1 MPAWN
6 LRVDTKGFRARRAPG
21 QGPGPAPALFLFLAL
36 TLFAGAAA
44 PLADALSAR
53 TLGQRRALR
62 ILHETVA
69 LVEENYAELPDLRK
83 VYAAGL
89 FGLKSA
95 LGENRLEVKEQDARH
110 YTLRL
115 GEAEHE
121 VRLGSGSKRDLESF
135 TQAYLFAL
143 SQEGSPRPA
152 GGEMA
157 VMYKALKGMVRS
169 LDDYS
174 SFLTPEDFRDSKI
187 ETTGRYGGIG
197 ATVALRDKKLVIV
210 TPMENAPAAKAGL
223 LAGDE
228 IVAVDGVRIFGLPL
242 RDSVKRMR
250 GPADTKVRLLI
261 ERKGWPEPREFTLT
275 RELILL
281 KSVRS
286 KRLEGGIAYLRVTSF
301 QQRTA
306 REVGRHLA
314 RFDRETLRGIIL
326 DLRNNPGGLLRQSV
340 RVAEQ
345 FLPEGSLVVFTRG
358 RHRDHFVHFRT
369 QAHGAWHRV
378 PLIVLVNRG
387 SASAAEIVAGAL
399 QDLDRALILGEIT
412 FGKGSVQTIIQLSG
426 GASVRLTTSK
436 YYTPNG
442 REIHKKG
449 VRPEVEMKNPAPPGT
464 APAGR
469 GSPVPKTG
477 EADPQMEVAIRAL
490 KEAHGGTLEDLRLA
504 AIRHRAPYRKGV
516 PKAKVPQAE
525 VPR

>member
-6 LRVDTKGFRARRAPG
+6 LRFATIRFRARRAPG
-21 QGPGPAPALFLFLAL
+21 QGPRPALFLLLAL
-36 TLFAGAAA
+36 FLLAGAAA

-53 TLGQRRALR
+53 SLEQRRALR
-62 ILHETVA
+62 ILHETA
-69 LVEENYAELPDLRK
+69 TLVEENYAELPDLRK

-89 FGLKSA
+89 FGLKNA
-95 LGENRLEVKEQDARH
+95 LGENRLEVKEQDARR

-115 GEAEHE
+115 GKAEHE
-121 VRLGSGSKRDLESF
+121 IRLGSGSKRDLESF
-135 TQAYLFAL
+135 TQAYLCAL

-152 GGEMA
+152 GDDIA

-174 SFLTPEDFRDSKI
+174 VFLTPEDFRDSKI

-197 ATVALRDKKLVIV
+197 ATVAIRGKKLVV
-210 TPMENAPAAKAGL
+210 VSPMESAPAAKAGI

-228 IVAVDGVRIFGLPL
+228 IVAVDGFRIFGLPL

-250 GPADTKVRLLI
+250 GPANTKVRLLI
-261 ERKGWPEPREFTLT
+261 DRNGWAESREFTLT
-275 RELILL
+275 RELIML

-286 KRLEGGIAYLRVTSF
+286 KRIEGGVAYLQVTSF

-306 REVGRHLA
+306 REMNRHLA
-314 RFDRETLRGIIL
+314 RFDREALRGIIL

-345 FLPEGSLVVFTRG
+345 FLPEGSLVVFARG
-358 RHRDHFVHFRT
+358 RHRNQFIHFST
-369 QAHGAWHRV
+369 QAHGAWHNV

-399 QDLDRALILGEIT
+399 QDLDRALILGETT

-426 GASVRLTTSK
+426 GAGVRLTTSK

-442 REIHKKG
+442 REIHNKG
-449 VRPEVEMKNPAPPGT
+449 VRPEVE
-464 APAGR
+464 
-469 GSPVPKTG
+469 
-477 EADPQMEVAIRAL
+477 L
-490 KEAHGGTLEDLRLA
+490 
-504 AIRHRAPYRKGV
+504 
-516 PKAKVPQAE
+516 
-525 VPR
+525 